1 MRRIDRDALARCIET
16 MRNSANPADREQIED
31 KLKAEPWIE
40 AAELAAYSWQF
51 DALRLKPW
59 QSPPC
64 WVDPRDIK
72 ATLSAGDHGVGRHYA
87 TAKLLQR
94 LLAAGLSRYE
104 PDPIAA
110 LERARPAA

>member
-1 MRRIDRDALARCIET
+1 MRRIDLDALARCIET

-64 WVDPRDIK
+64 WVHPR
-72 ATLSAGDHGVGRHYA
+72 GRPISLRRRPHLDA
-87 TAKLLQR
+87 AR
-94 LLAAGLSRYE
+94 LVRT
-104 PDPIAA
+104 D
-110 LERARPAA
+110 RPSIGPGGFCPV